1 MSKFITYQ
9 VERKDYLFYVRAA
22 IGGKDDRSK
31 VVRLLV
37 DTGARKT
44 VLPVNLLQECG
55 YNINTPIRR
64 TRVTAAGG
72 ILHVPIMEIA
82 WFNCLGTKL
91 QAFQAIALDL
101 PHSAGTDGLL
111 GMDFLTEIGAIINI
125 EKMRIIVPQKR

>member
-22 IGGKDDRSK
+22 IGGKDDR
-31 VVRLLV
+31 
-37 DTGARKT
+37 
-44 VLPVNLLQECG
+44 LQECG
-55 YNINTPIRR
+55 YNINNPIRR
-64 TRVTAAGG
+64 ARVTAAGG

-111 GMDFLTEIGAIINI
+111 GMDFLTEIGAIVNI
-125 EKMRIIVPQKR
+125 EKMQIIVPQKF